1 VGIEREMAIGGRDEM
16 SSESDEVACRARR
29 NPALHQFDDVGDLD
43 GVRAHTQD
51 GERLGVRDSGLRSG
65 NFGLSILD

>member
-1 VGIEREMAIGGRDEM
+1 
-16 SSESDEVACRARR
+16 VACRARR